1 MKRPDATWLSS
12 PPLARRLSGRRRLAM
27 MVMAGLLLV
36 VLSYQVSAAQSAVLQ
51 TQNMT
56 TGITAET
63 LAETLVGA
71 GGGVTVSNAVFTGAD
86 VAAGTFSGG
95 TDIVGFASGIILST
109 GNIAGVVG
117 PNNNNASTYNQQV
130 GDTELDALATLE
142 GQTGKT
148 EDAAVLTFDFVPN
161 GDNVFFDFVF
171 ASEEYSEYVHSDYND
186 VFAFYVN
193 GTNCALVNG
202 APVSINTINNA
213 NPDASKVTR
222 PPNVA
227 VNPEL
232 YRDNPRAAD
241 GSSPYNT
248 QMDGLTR
255 VLTCAAPVNRGV
267 SNTLKLAIADTG
279 DGWYDST
286 VFIRANSLTTVPP
299 TVTPVPPTITPVP
312 PTVTPVPPVP
322 PATPL
327 ITTDSAGDVH
337 IRTPD
342 GLVYDFQEF
351 GDYILT
357 QSTTG
362 DVRVHARQEAPAN
375 NPRVSVNT
383 AAALWVAGDKIEFYV
398 KDDTFFINDELTPLP
413 SGTVALPAGGRIEL
427 TYGSGTDYTIYWPDG
442 NTGARVIL
450 YSFDV
455 IDIGVARLGGSL
467 TFEGVLGNL
476 DGNAQNDIQVRGG
489 ELITPPASIEQLKT
503 FGDSWRVPA
512 EESLFD
518 SPLPV
523 DEAAAAQPPLTLLD
537 LEPAVRAEADQTC
550 QAAGVTDLGA
560 LHNCTY
566 DVAATGDES
575 FVESAQTQQEAIAQ
589 LPAEENVTVAAVAG
603 QRLEVGGQYAVPDA
617 PGTFRY
623 FQLTELPTAA
633 GGPALLALCP
643 GPDMQTIGRVYVNDI
658 LSSEAAMA
666 QGLTATNEPC
676 VPVEVAQVDETVA
689 ETTDETTA
697 ETTAETT
704 DEVVAETTDE
714 TAAETTDET
723 TAETT
728 DETAAETTDETTA
741 GTTDETAAETR
752 DEDTTEESA
761 APADGGGGFCNG
773 ILGMPLGLGFAF
785 LALNR
790 HRKR

>member
-56 TGITAET
+56 TGLTAEN

-327 ITTDSAGDVH
+327 IRPDSAGDVH

-351 GDYILT
+351 GDYILM

-362 DVRVHARQEAPAN
+362 DVKVHARQEAPPN

-383 AAALWVAGDKIEFYV
+383 AVALWVAGDKLEFYA
-398 KDDTFFINDELTPLP
+398 KDRTFYINDVLTPMP
-413 SGTVALPAGGRIEL
+413 TDMVALPAGGRIEL
-427 TYGSGTDYTIYWPDG
+427 TSGPRTDYTIYWPDG

-450 YSFDV
+450 FSSADV
-455 IDIGVARLGGSL
+455 FDIGVARLGGSL
-467 TFEGVLGNL
+467 TYEGVLGDL

-489 ELITPPASIEQLKT
+489 ELITPPAGIEQLKT

-518 SPLPV
+518 APLPV

-537 LEPAVRAEADQTC
+537 LEPAARAEADQTC

-666 QGLTATNEPC
+666 QGLTASNEPC
-676 VPVEVAQVDETVA
+676 VPVEVAETTDETAA
-689 ETTDETTA
+689 ETTDEATTEA
-697 ETTAETT
+697 PDETT
-704 DEVVAETTDE
+704 AETTDE

-728 DETAAETTDETTA
+728 DETAAETT
-741 GTTDETAAETR
+741 TD
-752 DEDTTEESA
+752 ESA
-761 APADGGGGFCNG
+761 APAESAPASGGGGFCNG

-790 HRKR
+790 RRKR

>member
-1 MKRPDATWLSS
+1 MKRPDVTWLSS
-12 PPLARRLSGRRRLAM
+12 PPLARRLSGLRRLAM

-56 TGITAET
+56 TGLTAES
-63 LAETLVGA
+63 LAQALVGS
-71 GGGVTVSNAVFTGAD
+71 GGGVTVSDAVFTGAP

-95 TDIVGFASGIILST
+95 TGIIGFESGIILST

-117 PNNNNASTYNQQV
+117 PNNLTSYAASNAKG
-130 GDTELDALATLE
+130 GDADLTALATQE
-142 GQTGKT
+142 GQTGAT
-148 EDAAVLTFDFVPN
+148 EDAAVLTFNFVPD

-171 ASEEYSEYVHSDYND
+171 ASEEYPEYVHSDYND

-213 NPDASKVTR
+213 NPDESKVTR

-232 YRDNPRAAD
+232 YLDNPQAAD

-279 DGWYDST
+279 DSSYDSN
-286 VFIRANSLTTVPP
+286 VFIRAGSLTTIEP
-299 TVTPVPPTITPVP
+299 TVTPPLPPITPVP

-327 ITTDSAGDVH
+327 IRTDSAGDVH

-362 DVRVHARQEAPAN
+362 DVKVHARQEAPAN

-383 AAALWVAGDKIEFYV
+383 AAALWVAGDKLEFYV
-398 KDDTFFINDELTPLP
+398 KDDTFAINDELTPLP
-413 SGTVALPAGGRIEL
+413 TGTVALPAGGRVEL

-467 TFEGVLGNL
+467 TYEGVLGNL

-518 SPLPV
+518 APLPV

-537 LEPAVRAEADQTC
+537 LEPAARAEAGQTC
-550 QAAGVTDLGA
+550 QAAGITDPDP

-589 LPAEENVTVAAVAG
+589 LPAEDNVTVAAVEG
-603 QRLEVGGQYAVPDA
+603 QRLEIGRQYAVADV

-623 FQLTELPTAA
+623 FQLTELPTGA
-633 GGPALLALCP
+633 GGAALLALCP
-643 GPDMQTIGRVYVNDI
+643 GPDMQTIGRVGINDI
-658 LSSEAAMA
+658 LTSEAAMA
-666 QGLTATNEPC
+666 QGLTASNEPC
-676 VPVEVAQVDETVA
+676 VPVEAVAETTDETAAETTDEATTEVPDETVA
-689 ETTDETTA
+689 ETTDETT
-697 ETTAETT
+697 
-704 DEVVAETTDE
+704 DEAVAETTDE

-723 TAETT
+723 AAETT
-728 DETAAETTDETTA
+728 DETAAETT
-741 GTTDETAAETR
+741 TDESAAPA
-752 DEDTTEESA
+752 ES

-773 ILGMPLGLGFAF
+773 IMLIPLGLGMVF
-785 LALNR
+785 LSSNR
-790 HRKR
+790 RRRR

>member
-1 MKRPDATWLSS
+1 MKRPDATRLSS
-12 PPLARRLSGRRRLAM
+12 PPVPRRLSGRRRLAM

-36 VLSYQVSAAQSAVLQ
+36 VLSYQVSVAQSAGLQ
-51 TQNMT
+51 TQDMT
-56 TGITAET
+56 TGLTAES
-63 LAETLVGA
+63 LADALVGS
-71 GGGVTVSNAVFTGAD
+71 GGGVTVSDAVFTGAN

-95 TDIVGFASGIILST
+95 TGIIGFQSGIILST

-117 PNNNNASTYNQQV
+117 PNNNPGHTASNAQG
-130 GDTELDALATLE
+130 GDAELTALATLE
-142 GQTGKT
+142 GQTGAT
-148 EDAAVLTFDFVPN
+148 QDAAVLTFNFVPD

-171 ASEEYSEYVHSDYND
+171 ASEEYPEYVHTDYND

-193 GTNCALVNG
+193 GTNCALVNR

-213 NPDASKVTR
+213 NPNESAVTR

-232 YRDNPRAAD
+232 YLDNPRSVD

-255 VLTCAAPVNRGV
+255 VLTCAAPVNGGV
-267 SNTLKLAIADTG
+267 TNTLKLAIADTG
-279 DGWYDST
+279 DQALDSN
-286 VFIRANSLTTVPP
+286 VFIRAGSLTTIEPTVTPPLP

-312 PTVTPVPPVP
+312 PVP

-327 ITTDSAGDVH
+327 IRTDSAGDVH

-362 DVRVHARQEAPAN
+362 DVKVHARQEAPAN

-383 AAALWVAGDKIEFYV
+383 AAALWVAGDKLEFYV
-398 KDDTFFINDELTPLP
+398 KDNTLYINDELTPLP
-413 SGTVALPAGGRIEL
+413 TGPVTLPAGGRIEL

-450 YSFDV
+450 FSSFGV
-455 IDIGVARLGGSL
+455 IDIGVARLAGSL
-467 TFEGVLGNL
+467 TYEGVLGNL
-476 DGNAQNDIQVRGG
+476 DGNAQNDMQVRGG

-512 EESLFD
+512 GESLFD
-518 SPLPV
+518 APLPV
-523 DEAAAAQPPLTLLD
+523 ADTTAAQPPLTLLD
-537 LEPAVRAEADQTC
+537 LEPAARAEAGQTC
-550 QAAGVTDLGA
+550 QAAGITDPSA

-566 DVAATGDES
+566 DVAATGDEG
-575 FVESAQTQQEAIAQ
+575 FVESAQTQQEAILQ
-589 LPAEENVTVAAVAG
+589 LPAEENNPVTAVEG
-603 QRLEVGGQYAVPDA
+603 QRLEIGRQYAVADV

-623 FQLTELPTAA
+623 FQLTELPTEA
-633 GGPALLALCP
+633 GGQAILALCP
-643 GPDMQTIGRVYVNDI
+643 DLQASGRVNINDI
-658 LSSEAAMA
+658 WTSEAATA
-666 QGLTATNEPC
+666 QGLVASNEPC
-676 VPVEVAQVDETVA
+676 TPVDVAQAA
-689 ETTDETTA
+689 ETTDEA
-697 ETTAETT
+697 AP
-704 DEVVAETTDE
+704 ATTDE
-714 TAAETTDET
+714 TAAETTDEATAEMTDET

-728 DETAAETTDETTA
+728 DETAETGE
-741 GTTDETAAETR
+741 AAE
-752 DEDTTEESA
+752 EVAQVTETPLPAAEEAA
-761 APADGGGGFCNG
+761 APAESAPASGGFCNG
-773 ILGMPLGLGFAF
+773 ILAMPLGLGFAF
-785 LALNR
+785 LTLNR
-790 HRKR
+790 RRKR